1 MLNKYAKKS
10 KPLNKTRKI
19 KGGIA
24 SHYREVF
31 KTPSWQRGSR
41 QWATLVKINGL
52 EVYGSSIPY
61 ENIYRCLATFQFYM
75 HVKNIKRIISL
86 QGCDVEDGVE
96 DDDFPD
102 NCQGHLY
109 PDKTTKDTKYESRIW
124 NALKEVSLL
133 HSQDTNIEFVNHKIV
148 DMQAG
153 NLTEWLALYKYDYTD
168 PKQITLIH
176 CLAGFGRTG
185 SILFLIWLKHYYK
198 SHPEP
203 DITEDVSKPYLG
215 YTNGSNMITDLTKL
229 FNSDLFLDNDPE
241 NGECQTRIN
250 SFKPESIIKELINIK
265 DRDGKVSLYLVNL
278 LIVRMNY
285 IRICLGLGF
294 ENEGVTTIFLYR
306 KIATPNIKFDGI
318 FMNPE
323 EIKISDLDRILQQ
336 PTNPN
341 GIRR

>member
-1 MLNKYAKKS
+1 MLKKYAKKS
-10 KPLNKTRKI
+10 KPRNKTRNKTRKI
-19 KGGIA
+19 KGGAA
-24 SHYREVF
+24 SDYREVF
-31 KTPSWQRGSR
+31 KTPSWQYGNR
-41 QWATLVKINGL
+41 QWSTLVKINGL
-52 EVYGSSIPY
+52 EVYGSSIPH
-61 ENIYRCLATFQFYM
+61 ENIYKCLATFQFYM

-86 QGCDVEDGVE
+86 QGCDVEDGHLPE
-96 DDDFPD
+96 
-102 NCQGHLY
+102 NCDGHLP
-109 PDKTTKDTKYESRIW
+109 PDTTIDKKYESRIW
-124 NALKEVSLL
+124 NALKKVSLL
-133 HSQDTNIEFVNHKIV
+133 HSEDTNIEFVNHKIV

-176 CLAGFGRTG
+176 CLAGFGRSG
-185 SILFLIWLKHYYK
+185 SILFLIWLRYYYEK
-198 SHPEP
+198 KRDDP
-203 DITEDVSKPYLG
+203 DIIENISKPHLG
-215 YTNGSNMITDLTKL
+215 YNNGIIMITKLTEL
-229 FNSDLFLDNDPE
+229 FNMDLFLDDDTK
-241 NGECQTRIN
+241 NGECQNRIN
-250 SFKPESIIKELINIK
+250 LFDPKLITQELINIR

-336 PTNPN
+336 PTNPY